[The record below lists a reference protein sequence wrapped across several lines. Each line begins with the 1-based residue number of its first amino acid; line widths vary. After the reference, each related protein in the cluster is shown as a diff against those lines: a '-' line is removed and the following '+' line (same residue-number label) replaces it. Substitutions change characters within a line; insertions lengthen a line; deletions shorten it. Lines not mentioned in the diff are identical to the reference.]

1 MTEQSVL
8 AAPRRRFSRFIR
20 AALEG
25 LLALGG
31 RSTADVSYRF
41 PPF

>member
-1 MTEQSVL
+1 MAQRSVL
-8 AAPRRRFSRFIR
+8 AASRRRFSRFIK

-25 LLALGG
+25 LLAMGG
-31 RSTADVSYRF
+31 RSTADVSLRF